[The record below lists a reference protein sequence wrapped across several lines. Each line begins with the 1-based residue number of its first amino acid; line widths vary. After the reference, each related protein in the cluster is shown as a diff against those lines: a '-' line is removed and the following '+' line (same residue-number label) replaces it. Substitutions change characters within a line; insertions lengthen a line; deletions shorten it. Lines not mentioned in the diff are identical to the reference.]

1 MESSSS
7 STSLNFLS
15 YWDYLNFLLFRP
27 VLAVLFVLSFIIL
40 CNSYF
45 FPFKTYPLL
54 FRNLRVLL
62 ADNCLLCFFFLLE
75 FIYKIFKFIGWLLAW
90 KLVLVHVPLVQE
102 IFGLRKKPVKPKQP
116 TRRISRYYNSINSHN
131 SNSQ

>member
-15 YWDYLNFLLFRP
+15 YWNYLNFLLFRP

-40 CNSYF
+40 WFCW
-45 FPFKTYPLL
+45 LIIL
-54 FRNLRVLL
+54 FSSL
-62 ADNCLLCFFFLLE
+62 FFLLE
-75 FIYKIFKFIGWLLAW
+75 CINKNFKFIGWLLAW

-102 IFGLRKKPVKPKQP
+102 IFGLRKKPVKPKPP
-116 TRRISRYYNSINSHN
+116 TRRLSRYYNSINSHT
-131 SNSQ
+131 STSQ